1 MQKVIHEDK
10 PKYDLGLLFL
20 FAFPVVVSLVFGLL
34 AFNGVIGETEIESR
48 VNAIFSFVISG
59 VFFILLFGFKAIF
72 VPLFLPILDCLTA
85 S

>member
-59 VFFILLFGFKAIF
+59 VFLFF
-72 VPLFLPILDCLTA
+72 FLDLKPYLYPFFFRFWIV
-85 S
+85 